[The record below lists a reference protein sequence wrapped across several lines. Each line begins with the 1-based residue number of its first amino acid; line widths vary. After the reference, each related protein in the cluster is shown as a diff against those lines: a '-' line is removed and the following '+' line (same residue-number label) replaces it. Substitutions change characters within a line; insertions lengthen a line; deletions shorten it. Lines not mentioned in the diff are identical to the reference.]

1 MEEKHITS
9 LIEYQKKQRE
19 FVRKGRFR
27 LVFLAIVL
35 FCLWLI
41 PRQRGFSAE
50 EGRLWDDVR
59 QAEIFLWEW

>member
-19 FVRKGRFR
+19 FVQERQISSC
-27 LVFLAIVL
+27 LSAIVL

-41 PRQRGFSAE
+41 PRQRGFS
-50 EGRLWDDVR
+50 
-59 QAEIFLWEW
+59 